1 MKELLVKRFLSVL
14 FSLARDVGVLQGSF
28 VTTSYP
34 IGMVIIVALFL
45 GNFVDRFV
53 TTVLVV
59 VDNIGSILF
68 GLIRHPR
75 VVEGGLVAANNSV
88 VVLLRHSV

>member
-1 MKELLVKRFLSVL
+1 MLRFGFHSTSNNYL
-14 FSLARDVGVLQGSF
+14 RF

-45 GNFVDRFV
+45 GNFVNRFV

-75 VVEGGLVAANNSV
+75 VVEGAVNSV
-88 VVLLRHSV
+88 SFL